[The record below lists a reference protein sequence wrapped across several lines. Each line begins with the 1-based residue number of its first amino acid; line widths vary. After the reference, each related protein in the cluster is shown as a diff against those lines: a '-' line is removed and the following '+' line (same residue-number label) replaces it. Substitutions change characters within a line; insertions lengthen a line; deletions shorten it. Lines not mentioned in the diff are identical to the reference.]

1 MPARR
6 KNPRSGSP
14 VLADL
19 SASRGGAAQA
29 LRHRAW
35 TPDDA
40 SGDEPSGEREARPAR
55 RSSSSF
61 TAPFRESFFDLA
73 QRYHRLREAAF
84 HKSKPA
90 TERKARG
97 DLTPPPIPLVRERRL
112 TDLAPPRDE
121 QESVTEAL
129 YADRFVEEAA
139 EEATLVQPLARR
151 PSEAPPSPASER
163 PGYATMRPP
172 PPPEPL
178 PRLLP
183 NMLPSAMLPSTMP
196 PPPVA
201 LATVPPSL
209 PPASPQSFWRPMLA
223 TAALSATIGAIVS
236 VGMWAVRS
244 PAEASKP
251 SAAATLEPTK
261 VEPATVSTIGPC
273 PVPSTPSNTTS
284 STSASLS
291 TTALSQGP
299 APHEVSL
306 EALPV
311 ETRSPRA
318 VANAAPVLRAPAAP
332 PPRAARAVVAER
344 AVATRAA
351 AAEPARPARA
361 ESEHSSRHGHKSVE
375 AVAAPAAADN
385 DDEAETPTPAAAPS
399 PPPAPTAGPDR
410 AAIARA
416 VGRAASA
423 ASTCDASPQSGRAQ
437 ITFAPSGNV
446 ASVQLIQPFSDNSV
460 NGCVLRALGR
470 AHVPPFA
477 GEPVIVRKALS
488 W

>member
-6 KNPRSGSP
+6 QKPRSGSP
-14 VLADL
+14 GLADL
-19 SASRGGAAQA
+19 PAGRGGAAQV

-40 SGDEPSGEREARPAR
+40 NRSDEPSGDREARPVR

-61 TAPFRESFFDLA
+61 ITAPFRESFFDLA
-73 QRYHRLREAAF
+73 QRYQRLRETAF
-84 HKSKPA
+84 HKGKPVS
-90 TERKARG
+90 ERKPVRV
-97 DLTPPPIPLVRERRL
+97 DTTPPPIPLTRERKL
-112 TDLAPPRDE
+112 ADLSPPRDE

-129 YADRFVEEAA
+129 FADRLVEEAP

-151 PSEAPPSPASER
+151 PSEAPTAPLPER
-163 PGYATMRPP
+163 AAHTTLRPP

-178 PRLLP
+178 PRIMPRILP
-183 NMLPSAMLPSTMP
+183 NSMPSTM

-201 LATVPPSL
+201 LATL
-209 PPASPQSFWRPMLA
+209 PPPPPPGPPQNIWRPMLA

-236 VGMWAVRS
+236 VGMWAMRS

-251 SAAATLEPTK
+251 ALAAATLEPAKT
-261 VEPATVSTIGPC
+261 EPATVNTVGPC
-273 PVPSTPSNTTS
+273 PVPSTPSNSTTTS
-284 STSASLS
+284 ST
-291 TTALSQGP
+291 TAVSSMSQGP

-306 EALPV
+306 EALPL
-311 ETRSPRA
+311 ETRSSRA
-318 VANAAPVLRAPAAP
+318 AANAAPVLRAPAAP
-332 PPRAARAVVAER
+332 PPRAARVVER

-361 ESEHSSRHGHKSVE
+361 ESEHASRHSHKAAEVT
-375 AVAAPAAADN
+375 AAAADDDDDAPAAA
-385 DDEAETPTPAAAPS
+385 APPS

-423 ASTCDASPQSGRAQ
+423 ATSCETGPQSGRAQ

-446 ASVQLIQPFSDNSV
+446 QSVQLIQPFSDNAV

-470 AHVPPFA
+470 AHVAPFA
-477 GEPVIVRKALS
+477 GEPVVVRKALS

>member
-6 KNPRSGSP
+6 HKPRSASP

-19 SASRGGAAQA
+19 PAGRGGAAQV

-40 SGDEPSGEREARPAR
+40 NRSDEPSGDREARPAR

-61 TAPFRESFFDLA
+61 ITAPLRESFFDLA
-73 QRYHRLREAAF
+73 QRYHRLRESAF
-84 HKSKPA
+84 HKGKPVS
-90 TERKARG
+90 ERKPVRV
-97 DLTPPPIPLVRERRL
+97 DTTPPPIPLTRERKL
-112 TDLAPPRDE
+112 ADLAPPRDE

-129 YADRFVEEAA
+129 FADRFVEDAPD
-139 EEATLVQPLARR
+139 EATLVQPLARR
-151 PSEAPPSPASER
+151 PSEAPPGPVPER
-163 PGYATMRPP
+163 AAYATLRPP

-178 PRLLP
+178 PRL
-183 NMLPSAMLPSTMP
+183 MPSTL

-201 LATVPPSL
+201 LATVPP
-209 PPASPQSFWRPMLA
+209 PPPPSPPQGIWRPMLA

-251 SAAATLEPTK
+251 VMAATLAPLKAEPTA
-261 VEPATVSTIGPC
+261 VNTVGPC
-273 PVPSTPSNTTS
+273 PIPSTPSNSTTTS
-284 STSASLS
+284 STSLTSVS
-291 TTALSQGP
+291 SMSQGP
-299 APHEVSL
+299 VPHEVSL

-311 ETRSPRA
+311 ETRSSRA
-318 VANAAPVLRAPAAP
+318 ATNAAPVLRAPVAP
-332 PPRAARAVVAER
+332 PPRAARAVVSER

-361 ESEHSSRHGHKSVE
+361 ESDHASRHPHKAAE
-375 AVAAPAAADN
+375 VAAASDDDDDAPAAA
-385 DDEAETPTPAAAPS
+385 PPPS

-410 AAIARA
+410 TAIARA

-423 ASTCDASPQSGRAQ
+423 ASSCETGPQSGRAQ

-446 ASVQLIQPFSDNSV
+446 QSVQLIQPFSDNAV